1 MISFVRRLLAKVT
14 APSLTGRVGVGL
26 FFLTSCTP
34 STTFRFTGD
43 LDNLRQTDFYIYATD
58 GSLAEL
64 DTIHVIEGHFEWQTE
79 LNEEATFFLVY
90 PNLNEQII
98 FARPGDH
105 VTFRGDAG
113 QLRAVNIEGNPE
125 NEELTRFRIEHLQV
139 TPDSLQRAIQ
149 AYIRANPDSRVSS
162 HLQRQLTLGRNTSSS
177 RLRKGQKLPTIQ
189 LPPDSIG
196 GDTLHLLSNDTAARP
211 VLLIFWA
218 TWKGDSRNAF
228 PDIRE
233 AIRLA
238 EKQPKTERLQP
249 ISISLDYDARQY
261 DYSVKSDT
269 INFDRRRYPQ
279 LWDAP
284 ICEQF
289 AVRTLPYY
297 ILVDRRRRILA
308 LGSDWKK
315 DIQPELNKL
324 LPDKK

>member
-1 MISFVRRLLAKVT
+1 MYRRSRKYLLFIIYYLSFVICV
-14 APSLTGRVGVGL
+14 V
-26 FFLTSCTP
+26 SCTP
-34 STTFRFTGD
+34 SNIFRLTGD

-79 LNEEATFFLVY
+79 LNEEATFYLVY

-149 AYIRANPDSRVSS
+149 TYIHANPDSRVSS

-196 GDTLHLLSNDTAARP
+196 GDTLHLLTTDTAARP

-233 AIRLA
+233 AIRRA
-238 EKQPKTERLQP
+238 EKQPKAERLQP
-249 ISISLDYDARQY
+249 ISISLDYNAQQY
-261 DYSVKSDT
+261 SYSIKSDT
-269 INFDRRRYPQ
+269 ITFDRRHYPQ
-279 LWDAP
+279 IWDAP

-289 AVRTLPYY
+289 AIRTLPYY